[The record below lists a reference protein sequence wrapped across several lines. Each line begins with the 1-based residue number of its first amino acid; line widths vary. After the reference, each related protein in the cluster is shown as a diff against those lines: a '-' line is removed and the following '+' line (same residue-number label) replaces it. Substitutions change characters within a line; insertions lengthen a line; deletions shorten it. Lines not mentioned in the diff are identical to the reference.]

1 MIDLSCLLK
10 EYDNS
15 LSIYGVND
23 PNFSV
28 NSEELVKIFVKKTYL
43 NLRNIIEN
51 ILQTERKEKLDPL
64 SIEYITIGP
73 SQLFNIISNTF
84 DIIKGKKIKAIFEQM
99 IELTKEIIIQYL
111 IGVDLL
117 IKVIIN
123 LFN

>member
-1 MIDLSCLLK
+1 LIDLSCLLK
-10 EYDNS
+10 EYDNT
-15 LSIYGVND
+15 LSVYGIND

-64 SIEYITIGP
+64 NKEYITIGP

-84 DIIKGKKIKAIFEQM
+84 DLIKGKKIKVIFEQI

-117 IKVIIN
+117 IKVIFY
-123 LFN
+123 L

>member
-1 MIDLSCLLK
+1 MLK

-15 LSIYGVND
+15 LSVYGVND

-64 SIEYITIGP
+64 SKEYITIGP

-84 DIIKGKKIKAIFEQM
+84 DIIKGKKIKVIFEQI

-117 IKVIIN
+117 VKV
-123 LFN
+123 L